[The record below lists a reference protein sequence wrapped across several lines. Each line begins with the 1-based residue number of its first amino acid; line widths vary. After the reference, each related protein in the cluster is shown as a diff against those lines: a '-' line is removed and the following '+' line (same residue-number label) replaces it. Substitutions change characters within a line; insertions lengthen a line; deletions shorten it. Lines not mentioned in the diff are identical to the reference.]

1 MSEQQEIGPL
11 VTAVFRAWDKA
22 GIEFLVLRNYQG
34 LPAFTSNDIDVLVAP
49 RQLQRA
55 EQALLAAAGEAGFRL
70 HNRARFA
77 TLALYLSHRQSNAQ
91 AHFDLFTALKWR
103 GFDFLDWRGMLGRRV
118 SRGLFAIPHP
128 VDEAAGNLL
137 GFLIYTGSVKPK
149 YMSSIASGFRAEPA
163 RAAALLAETYGQ
175 AHAKFLVAAGVRGD
189 WAAIENATGTLRRAL
204 IFRQLIRHPWRT
216 IRSLLSDAWRLAG
229 RFLNP
234 PGLTVVLC
242 GADGCGKST
251 AARAIVDGLSGTF
264 SPAKGRHF
272 HWKPPLF
279 TARRRA
285 ERGPDTNPHS
295 EPVRNPAAS
304 LCYFVF
310 HWLEFFLGS
319 HVCFRPVKF
328 RGGLVLVDRYYYDF
342 FVDQRRY
349 RLQVPP
355 GIVRLGY
362 IPLKKPDLVVLL
374 DAPADVLQGR
384 KQEVPLAETERQC
397 RAYRT
402 LVQSLSNGRVI
413 NGAQSVEKVGADI
426 NRAILDFMAQR
437 TRERWPMQTGSVP
450 LTTAAGK
457 DTH

>member
-22 GIEFLVLRNYQG
+22 GIDFLVLRNYEG
-34 LPAFTSNDIDVLVAP
+34 LPDFTTNDIDVLVAP
-49 RQLQRA
+49 GQLRSA
-55 EQALLAAAGEAGFRL
+55 EQALLAAAEAAGFRL
-70 HNRARFA
+70 HNRAEFA
-77 TLALYLSHRQSNAQ
+77 TLALYLSHRHSNAQ

-103 GFDFLDWRGMLGRRV
+103 GFDFLDCREFLGRRV
-118 SRGLFAIPHP
+118 NRGLFAVPHP
-128 VDEAAGNLL
+128 VDEAACNLL
-137 GFLIYTGSVKPK
+137 GFLIYTGKVKPK
-149 YMSSIASGFRAEPA
+149 YMSSIAAGFRPEPA
-163 RAAALLAETYGQ
+163 LATALLAETYGQ
-175 AHAKFLVAAGVRGD
+175 AHAKFLVAAGARED
-189 WAAIENATGTLRRAL
+189 WAAIEKATGALRRAL
-204 IFRQLIRHPWRT
+204 IFRQLTRHPWRT
-216 IRSLLSDAWRLAG
+216 IRSLLSDALRLAR
-229 RFLNP
+229 RFLHP
-234 PGLTVVLC
+234 PGLTVALC

-251 AARAIVDGLSGTF
+251 AARAVVEGLSGTF

-285 ERGPDTNPHS
+285 GRGPATDPHGQ
-295 EPVRNPAAS
+295 PVRNPVAS

-319 HVCFRPVKF
+319 HVCFRPVTF

-349 RLQVPP
+349 RLQVPQ

-362 IPLKKPDLVVLL
+362 VPLKKPDLVVLL
-374 DAPADVLQGR
+374 DAPAEVLQGR

-397 RAYRT
+397 GAYRGV
-402 LVQSLSNGRVI
+402 VQSLSNGRVI
-413 NGAQSVEKVGADI
+413 NAAQSVEKVGADI

-437 TRERWPMQTGSVP
+437 AQERWPKQTGSVP
-450 LTTAAGK
+450 LTTATGK
-457 DTH
+457 AAH

>member
-22 GIEFLVLRNYQG
+22 GIDFLVLRNYQG

-55 EQALLAAAGEAGFRL
+55 EQALLAAAGAAGFRL

-77 TLALYLSHRQSNAQ
+77 TLALYLSHRHSNAQ

-103 GFDFLDWRGMLGRRV
+103 GFEFLDCREFLRRRV

-128 VDEAAGNLL
+128 VDEAASNLL
-137 GFLIYTGSVKPK
+137 GFLIYTGKVKPK
-149 YMSSIASGFRAEPA
+149 YMSSIPAGFRPEPA
-163 RAAALLAETYGQ
+163 LATALLAETYGR
-175 AHAKFLVAAGVRGD
+175 AHAKFLVAAGARED
-189 WAAIENATGTLRRAL
+189 WAAIEKATGALRRAL
-204 IFRQLIRHPWRT
+204 ILRQLIRHPWRT
-216 IRSLLSDAWRLAG
+216 IQSLLSDAWRLAG

-251 AARAIVDGLSGTF
+251 AARAVVDGLSGTF
-264 SPAKGRHF
+264 SPAKARHF

-285 ERGPDTNPHS
+285 ERGPATNPHGQ
-295 EPVRNPAAS
+295 PVRNPAAS
-304 LCYFVF
+304 LCYFGF

-319 HVCFRPVKF
+319 HVCLRPVTF

-349 RLQVPP
+349 RLQVPQ

-362 IPLKKPDLVVLL
+362 VPLKKPDLVVLL
-374 DAPADVLQGR
+374 DAPAEVLQVR
-384 KQEVPLAETERQC
+384 KQEVPHAETERQC
-397 RAYRT
+397 RAYRAV
-402 LVQSLSNGRVI
+402 VQSLSNGRVI
-413 NGAQSVEKVGADI
+413 NAAQSVEKVGADI
-426 NRAILDFMAQR
+426 NRAILDFMAKRAQK
-437 TRERWPMQTGSVP
+437 RWPRETGSVP
-450 LTTAAGK
+450 LPTATGK
-457 DTH
+457 AAH